1 MKAGQKEEETR
12 SSATEIKK
20 MEEQLEAVGISKD
33 AQRVIGDK
41 NEESVV
47 KHLIRE
53 GVEVKEEVDPGL
65 GVEEVTRKSFEEQVD
80 KEVEKGTLS
89 KRKSLDVVGA
99 LVRKRD

>member
-80 KEVEKGTLS
+80 KEVEKGTVS

-99 LVRKRD
+99 LVGKRD